1 MNVLP
6 LNDQGA
12 GAIVNVATNLV
23 WSGLAYMAH
32 YMSVGA
38 MRFLCLPKAPFV
50 SGQVLT
56 IYGGLTMH

>member
-6 LNDQGA
+6 LHDQSA
-12 GAIVNVATNLV
+12 GAIVDVATNLA
-23 WSGLAYMAH
+23 WSELAQMAH

-38 MRFLCLPKAPFV
+38 MRFLCSSKASFV

-56 IYGGLTMH
+56 NYGGLTLH